1 MMNTLR
7 YRAKAILVV
16 IVPAIIISFV
26 IAIFAVWGAQGS
38 LTGNNPDTVALI
50 GKEPV
55 TYTELST
62 AWQNRL
68 QQLNEEGKTFSEGE
82 EKKLKRELLDL
93 IIERKLALGYAKKLG
108 IMASDEE
115 TAQSIMGERAF
126 MTNGKFDKE
135 KYMQI
140 LYNMKVPQNEFEESQ
155 RETILLSKFRNMLY
169 SDVKVTD
176 DELKG
181 YYLKRNR
188 TIQTDYVYF
197 NYKNFLKDIKISDD
211 KMKDYY
217 AVNKKNYEKPER
229 VKASHILIRPDAS
242 PTSPTGLT
250 DEGAKKM
257 AEDVLAKLKA
267 GQDFAT
273 LAKKYSADP
282 GSGNKGGDLGW
293 FSKGQMVPEFEK
305 AAFALGKGATSG
317 LIKTQFGYHIIK
329 VTDKDKGFEATF
341 DKVKDKIKAELEKQE
356 GMKLADA
363 KCDTFLKDTDAG
375 EEFTKAAS
383 KEGVSLRTTPMFG
396 PDTKLSEI
404 ESEDFKKTIFDMPKG
419 SISSKIDGTNG
430 YYVFDIKN
438 EKVPAFNE
446 AKYTKDA
453 STLENGLRSIKFK
466 QLYDD
471 TIETL
476 KKAGNVKYFEKNL

>member
-1 MMNTLR
+1 
-7 YRAKAILVV
+7 
-16 IVPAIIISFV
+16 
-26 IAIFAVWGAQGS
+26 
-38 LTGNNPDTVALI
+38 
-50 GKEPV
+50 
-55 TYTELST
+55 
-62 AWQNRL
+62 
-68 QQLNEEGKTFSEGE
+68 
-82 EKKLKRELLDL
+82 
-93 IIERKLALGYAKKLG
+93 
-108 IMASDEE
+108 
-115 TAQSIMGERAF
+115 
-126 MTNGKFDKE
+126 
-135 KYMQI
+135 
-140 LYNMKVPQNEFEESQ
+140 
-155 RETILLSKFRNMLY
+155 MLY